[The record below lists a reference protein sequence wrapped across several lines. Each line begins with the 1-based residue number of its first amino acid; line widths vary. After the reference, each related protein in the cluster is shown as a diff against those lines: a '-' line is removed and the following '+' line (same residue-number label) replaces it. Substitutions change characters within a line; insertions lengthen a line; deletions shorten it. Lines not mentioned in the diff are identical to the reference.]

1 MRKLKYIIFI
11 LISSIFCVSA
21 QNEGNIWYFG
31 FNAGLDFNSGV
42 PVPLNNGQI
51 WAGEGC
57 ASISD
62 NNGDLL
68 FYTDGMTV
76 YNKNHAIMP
85 NGTGLLGHNSSTQ
98 SGIIVKKPQS
108 NTIYYIFTIDGCT
121 GNGVGLHY
129 SEVDLTLQAGVGDVN
144 ANKNIQLFPFGCE
157 KITAI
162 LHQNGTD
169 FWIVSRL
176 ENSNAFRSYLLTSA
190 GVINNIGAG
199 VSPIETNIGPVY
211 NNTYGYLKASGDGTK
226 IAACYNSEF
235 TLYDFDRATGII
247 SNEMTFP
254 EWAYGAEFSPSGRF
268 LYIAAEGPFKVSQ
281 YNLLAGSYTAILNS
295 RIEIGNSTAGGGAL
309 QLGPDGKIYI
319 AHYAD
324 LTFGNVYNIS
334 VINNPNDVGFACN
347 LDPFSVPIGNSGA
360 GCCLGLPTF
369 YSSIFVSN
377 TVDVVSLCYGDSTQ
391 FTSSNTW
398 LDSVLWNFGDS
409 NSGNSNTSTNVNPYH
424 IFSDTGSFDV
434 TLYSYFNS
442 VIDTSI
448 TPIYINHL
456 PIINL
461 LSDTSICNGDT
472 LSLDV
477 TLEGAS
483 YLWHDNSASPN
494 YNLFSAG
501 DYSVIVTDTNGCINS
516 DTINVLINLLPEPN
530 LGDDIEI
537 CEGDSVLIIDAYL
550 ENASY
555 LWNDNSTT
563 SSLTIESAGV
573 YSVIQTDSNGCINS
587 DTMNVII
594 NPLPNSDFTFDPQ
607 PTDLNN
613 PNILF
618 TNITS
623 INTSYQWNLGDGTIL
638 ENLPN
643 INHTYQNSGEYD
655 VSLISLNEFG
665 CIDTIKYQII
675 IDPGGFDLF
684 IPKAFTPNNDDHNEL
699 FVIKGRYIID
709 FNINIFNRWGKEIF
723 ESDNI
728 EKYWDGRF
736 EGKLVQQEKYT
747 YLVTILDINGDIHE
761 FTGIVNVIY

>member
-1 MRKLKYIIFI
+1 MLNKYTIIG
-11 LISSIFCVSA
+11 LI
-21 QNEGNIWYFG
+21 
-31 FNAGLDFNSGV
+31 AGCIISG
-42 PVPLNNGQI
+42 L
-51 WAGEGC
+51 
-57 ASISD
+57 
-62 NNGDLL
+62 
-68 FYTDGMTV
+68 
-76 YNKNHAIMP
+76 
-85 NGTGLLGHNSSTQ
+85 
-98 SGIIVKKPQS
+98 
-108 NTIYYIFTIDGCT
+108 
-121 GNGVGLHY
+121 
-129 SEVDLTLQAGVGDVN
+129 
-144 ANKNIQLFPFGCE
+144 
-157 KITAI
+157 
-162 LHQNGTD
+162 
-169 FWIVSRL
+169 
-176 ENSNAFRSYLLTSA
+176 
-190 GVINNIGAG
+190 GVISMIDFLVNPVDIMDFDNLTGILSNLITINHTNDGPYGIEFSSNNNI
-199 VSPIETNIGPVY
+199 
-211 NNTYGYLKASGDGTK
+211 
-226 IAACYNSEF
+226 
-235 TLYDFDRATGII
+235 LYFSDF
-247 SNEMTFP
+247 FC
-254 EWAYGAEFSPSGRF
+254 
-268 LYIAAEGPFKVSQ
+268 LYQV
-281 YNLLAGSYTAILNS
+281 NLLAGSTTNIINS
-295 RIEIGNSTAGGGAL
+295 VISLDCSTSPSAL
-309 QLGPDGKIYI
+309 QMAPDQKIYI
-319 AHYAD
+319 ANEN
-324 LTFGNVYNIS
+324 NVSIG
-334 VINNPNDVGFACN
+334 VINNSNILGVGCN
-347 LDPFSVPIGNSGA
+347 ANLTSINLTPASSGI
-360 GCCLGLPTF
+360 GLPTF
-369 YSSIFVSN
+369 FSSIFISN

-391 FTSSNTW
+391 FTSSNTS
-398 LDSVLWNFGDS
+398 LDSVLWNFGDV
-409 NSGNSNTSTNVNPYH
+409 NSGNSNTSTNTNPYH
-424 IFSDTGSFDV
+424 IFSDTGNFNV

-448 TPIYINHL
+448 TTIYINQL
-456 PIINL
+456 PFINL
-461 LSDTSICNGDT
+461 LPDTSICDGDT
-472 LSLDV
+472 LLLDV
-477 TLEGAS
+477 TLQGAS

-501 DYSVIVTDTNGCINS
+501 DYSVIVTDTNGCINR
-516 DTINVLINLLPEPN
+516 DTINVLTNPLPETN

-550 ENASY
+550 ESASY

-563 SSLTIESAGV
+563 SSLTIESTGV
-573 YSVIQTDSNGCINS
+573 YSVIQTDSNGCRNS
-587 DTMNVII
+587 DTIIIII

-709 FNINIFNRWGKEIF
+709 FNINIFNRWGKKIF